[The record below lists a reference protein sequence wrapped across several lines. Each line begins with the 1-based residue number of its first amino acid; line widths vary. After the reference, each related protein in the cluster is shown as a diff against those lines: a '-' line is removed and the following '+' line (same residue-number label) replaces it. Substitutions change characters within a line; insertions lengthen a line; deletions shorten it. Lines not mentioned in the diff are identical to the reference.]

1 MTGTPPPPPRESTGD
16 APDHGDDERRAAR
29 SGQHESPTPPPAEP
43 SAGHGRHEMA
53 GSAGYPQFEGP
64 GAAQYGS
71 EPVESAPPMTPRQQ
85 SSYEPGGAQPP
96 QSAAPSHDPSG
107 PSAQPGYVPP
117 GTPSQ
122 QSAQPSYAPTGMP
135 PQQSAQ
141 SGYVPS
147 GTPPQQSAQPGYP
160 PSGTPPQPS
169 YAPQEQGYGPSGP
182 PPQQTPQPSYGP
194 PGTPPQQPV
203 EPSYGPPGTGAPYG
217 PPPDQYAAQPGM
229 APPPGAPPPDQPV
242 YGYQQAATAPG
253 TLDVGQALSYGWER
267 FRSNFGPWL
276 AVVACGLVIY
286 LAFVVIVQLTNPTS
300 MLPLLLV
307 FLAVL
312 AGVWLLQA
320 AMVRGALYETDGT
333 KPSFG
338 SYFRFV
344 NAGNVLLTALLA
356 FALTCIASAACL
368 LPGLVVGILCM
379 FSLHF
384 VVDQNEGPFEA
395 IKSSA
400 MLVIANIWP
409 VLLLTLSVL
418 LVTFVG
424 ALLCGLGLLIAGP
437 VSVIAV
443 TYAYRTLT
451 GGVVAAL

>member
-1 MTGTPPPPPRESTGD
+1 
-16 APDHGDDERRAAR
+16 
-29 SGQHESPTPPPAEP
+29 
-43 SAGHGRHEMA
+43 MA

-64 GAAQYGS
+64 GAAQYGN

-85 SSYEPGGAQPP
+85 PSYEPGGASP
-96 QSAAPSHDPSG
+96 QQSSHDPAE
-107 PSAQPGYVPP
+107 PSAQPP
-117 GTPSQ
+117 GTLAQ
-122 QSAQPSYAPTGMP
+122 QSAQSGYAPSGMP
-135 PQQSAQ
+135 PQQSEQ

-147 GTPPQQSAQPGYP
+147 GTPPQQSTQPGYA
-160 PSGTPPQPS
+160 PSGTPPQQSTQPG
-169 YAPQEQGYGPSGP
+169 YAPSRTPSQQSAQTGYAPSGMPPQQSEQSGYAPGTPPQEPGYGPSGP

-217 PPPDQYAAQPGM
+217 PPDQYAAQPGM
-229 APPPGAPPPDQPV
+229 APPPGALPPDQPV

-356 FALTCIASAACL
+356 FVLTCIASAACL

-400 MLVIANIWP
+400 MLVITNIWP

>member
-29 SGQHESPTPPPAEP
+29 SGQHESPTPPTAEP

-53 GSAGYPQFEGP
+53 GPAGYPQFEGP
-64 GAAQYGS
+64 GAAQYGN
-71 EPVESAPPMTPRQQ
+71 EPVESAPPMTSRQQ
-85 SSYEPGGAQPP
+85 PSYEPGGAPP
-96 QSAAPSHDPSG
+96 QQSAAPSRDPSE
-107 PSAQPGYVPP
+107 PSAQPSSAPT
-117 GTPSQ
+117 GTPPQQSAQ
-122 QSAQPSYAPTGMP
+122 QSYAPAGTPPPQSAQPSYAP
-135 PQQSAQ
+135 
-141 SGYVPS
+141 Y
-147 GTPPQQSAQPGYP
+147 GTPPQEP
-160 PSGTPPQPS
+160 
-169 YAPQEQGYGPSGP
+169 GYGPSGP

-217 PPPDQYAAQPGM
+217 PPDQYAAQPGM
-229 APPPGAPPPDQPV
+229 APPPGALPPDQPV
-242 YGYQQAATAPG
+242 YGYQQAAAAPG

-286 LAFVVIVQLTNPTS
+286 LAFVVVVQLTNPTS

-400 MLVIANIWP
+400 MLVITNIWP

-418 LVTFVG
+418 LVTLVG

>member
-1 MTGTPPPPPRESTGD
+1 MTGTPPPPPREPTGD
-16 APDHGDDERRAAR
+16 APDHGDDEGQPAR
-29 SGQHESPTPPPAEP
+29 SGQHESPLPPAAAS
-43 SAGHGRHEMA
+43 SAEHGRHEMA

-71 EPVESAPPMTPRQQ
+71 EPVEPAPPRQ
-85 SSYEPGGAQPP
+85 
-96 QSAAPSHDPSG
+96 
-107 PSAQPGYVPP
+107 
-117 GTPSQ
+117 
-122 QSAQPSYAPTGMP
+122 
-135 PQQSAQ
+135 
-141 SGYVPS
+141 
-147 GTPPQQSAQPGYP
+147 
-160 PSGTPPQPS
+160 QPS
-169 YAPQEQGYGPSGP
+169 YAPQPSYGPSGP
-182 PPQQTPQPSYGP
+182 PPQQTPQPGYVPPPQPSYGP
-194 PGTPPQQPV
+194 PGTPPQQPM
-203 EPSYGPPGTGAPYG
+203 EPSYGPQGTGGTPPPYG
-217 PPPDQYAAQPGM
+217 APQAPDQYGAPQPGM
-229 APPPGAPPPDQPV
+229 APPPGAMPPDQPV

-276 AVVACGLVIY
+276 ALVACGLVIY
-286 LAFVVIVQLTNPTS
+286 LAFVVVVQLTEPTS
-300 MLPLLLV
+300 MLPLLLI
-307 FLAVL
+307 FLAVMV
-312 AGVWLLQA
+312 GVWLLQA

-356 FALTCIASAACL
+356 FVLTCIASAACL

-409 VLLLTLSVL
+409 VLLLTLAVL